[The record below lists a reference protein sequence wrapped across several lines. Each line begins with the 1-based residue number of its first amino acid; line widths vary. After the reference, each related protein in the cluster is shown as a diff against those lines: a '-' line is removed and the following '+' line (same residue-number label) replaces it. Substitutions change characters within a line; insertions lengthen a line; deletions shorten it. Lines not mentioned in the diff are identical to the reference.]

1 MGLIKA
7 FLGAAGGVLADQ
19 WKEAFVADSLEA
31 NVLVTKGRR
40 KTSSRSSNTK
50 GSENVITTGSKI
62 IVAEGQCVIITD
74 QGRIAEICSEAGE
87 YTYDAST
94 APSIFC
100 GNLGEGLKKSFQEF
114 GKRFT
119 YGGEVPQDQRV
130 YYFNTKE
137 LPGNKY
143 GTPSPVPFRV
153 VDRNIGLDIDISIR
167 CFGEYSY
174 RISDPILFY
183 KNVCGNVSEAYTRS
197 SIDSMLKTELLTA
210 LGPAFAKISAM
221 GVRYSALPGH
231 TFEIANA
238 LNEVLSPK
246 WRELRGLEVVSFGVS
261 SVNASEEDEAMI
273 KEMQRTAVLRTPGMA
288 DAYRVSAAGSAMQAA
303 AKNEAGA
310 MTGFMGMGMVGAM
323 GGMMGQS
330 QAAPQPQYSQS
341 APAPA
346 PAADSWTCSCGSVNT
361 GKFCP
366 ECGTKKPEG
375 WKCACGAV
383 NTGNFCSECGSRK
396 PMEYKCRKCGWTAE
410 DTSKAPKFC
419 PECGEPF

>member
-330 QAAPQPQYSQS
+330 QSAPQPQYSQS